1 VIPVDFIRQPE
12 AWIRNNQA
20 VINNMPTTIL
30 SPSDRQRMQEIIMQ
44 RYLERKENQDVPL
57 RHRLPHRA

>member
-1 VIPVDFIRQPE
+1 MIPVDFIRHPE

-20 VINNMPTTIL
+20 IINSVPTTVL

-44 RYLERKENQDVPL
+44 RFLERRDNQDATL
-57 RHRLPHRA
+57 RHRVPGRA